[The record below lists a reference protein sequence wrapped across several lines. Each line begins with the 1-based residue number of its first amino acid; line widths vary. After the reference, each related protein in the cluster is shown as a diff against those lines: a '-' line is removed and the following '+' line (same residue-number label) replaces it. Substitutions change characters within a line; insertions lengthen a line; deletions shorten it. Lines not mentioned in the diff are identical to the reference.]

1 MHRPVPIDDVPS
13 SSHQLGSSCFT
24 DAGFQLSADF
34 EALHITLV
42 PTCTTYVTC
51 PRATA
56 LLSWIQLCPPAG
68 LTSAHRLHI
77 MHDHIYYFLTV
88 SSHLVCGHLIKT
100 VILRHSHFISSNVTA
115 TISPHAPLSWCPS
128 GCSLQIVICSFQQE
142 GSART
147 LCPCFDIVTLACC

>member
-1 MHRPVPIDDVPS
+1 MHRPVPIDDLPS

-24 DAGFQLSADF
+24 AATVHVSADF
-34 EALHITLV
+34 NALHITLV
-42 PTCTTYVTC
+42 PACKTYVTC

-88 SSHLVCGHLIKT
+88 SSHLVCCHLLKT
-100 VILRHSHFISSNVTA
+100 VIMRHSHFICSNVTT
-115 TISPHAPLSWCPS
+115 TISLHDPVSRCPS
-128 GCSLQIVICSFQQE
+128 GYPLQIGIGPFQPE
-142 GSART
+142 GCART
-147 LCPCFDIVTLACC
+147 LCQCFDIVTLSSC

>member
-24 DAGFQLSADF
+24 AASFHVSADF
-34 EALHITLV
+34 NALHITLV
-42 PTCTTYVTC
+42 PACKTYVTC

-77 MHDHIYYFLTV
+77 MH
-88 SSHLVCGHLIKT
+88 HLI
-100 VILRHSHFISSNVTA
+100 
-115 TISPHAPLSWCPS
+115 WCAA
-128 GCSLQIVICSFQQE
+128 ICSKLL
-142 GSART
+142 S
-147 LCPCFDIVTLACC
+147 CVTPILYVPMSQRQFHYMILSVGVQAVIHCRLVSVAFNRKDVPALSVNVLI